1 MQINC
6 SKFIIDDAKIVV
18 QKNIN
23 KVNILQIEKK
33 QKKNTCTNKTT
44 LLYRCTRIELK
55 LHCCPGQY
63 EGQMRL
69 FRWHLTPLAS
79 KFNGGV
85 ILEMKHNVGVK

>member
-33 QKKNTCTNKTT
+33 QK
-44 LLYRCTRIELK
+44 RIHAPIK
-55 LHCCPGQY
+55 LHCCTGAQ
-63 EGQMRL
+63 G
-69 FRWHLTPLAS
+69 
-79 KFNGGV
+79 
-85 ILEMKHNVGVK
+85 